1 MMLRVC
7 YSKDRLVRF
16 HPHKEGVYI
25 SRTHFSF
32 LYIIRNT
39 GKKLKSSPLLLRLL
53 SLLLAV
59 SLILVTAC
67 TSSTITQNAYQTFAA
82 AIEDN
87 IAQLIPT
94 AVPKEGEFHVSE
106 DTQVNEIGSKQD
118 LFFVLQDSLYGFAPD
133 VYIRI
138 ENYELFS
145 QFWAELAAE
154 GALHSTFETREVQI
168 EYDDKSP
175 CTMRLILTYNPAG
188 QILQKYTANEPMVFE
203 DASIKNLYDKSI
215 AILNEIIT
223 PDMSDLQK
231 ETAIHDYIVT
241 HTEYSISGNPDTL
254 ASAESVLISGVGQ
267 CQGYTEAMSLLLALS
282 GITSRVVSGTA
293 RGSDGIDVAHAWNQ
307 VLINDVWYHADITW
321 DDPIPDTGN
330 YAAHLYLNRS
340 DEFMKLDH
348 TWSDL
353 FPTCPIDFP
362 VTDTDSAVDINV
374 S

>member
-1 MMLRVC
+1 M
-7 YSKDRLVRF
+7 
-16 HPHKEGVYI
+16 HVY
-25 SRTHFSF
+25 
-32 LYIIRNT
+32 
-39 GKKLKSSPLLLRLL
+39 LRLL

-59 SLILVTAC
+59 SLILATAC
-67 TSSTITQNAYQTFAA
+67 TSSTISHSAYQTFAA

-94 AVPKEGEFHVSE
+94 AVPKEGEFHVSQ

-118 LFFVLQDSLYGFAPD
+118 LFFVLQDSLYGFDPD

-145 QFWAELAAE
+145 QFWAELAAD

-188 QILQKYTANEPMVFE
+188 QILKKHAANEAMVFE
-203 DASIKNLYDKSI
+203 DASVTNLYDKCI
-215 AILNEIIT
+215 TILNEIIT
-223 PDMSDLQK
+223 PDMTDLQK
-231 ETAIHDYIVT
+231 ETVIHDYIVT

-254 ASAESVLISGVGQ
+254 ASAESVLISGYGQ

-293 RGSDGIDVAHAWNQ
+293 RGSDDADVAHAWNQ
-307 VLINDVWYHADITW
+307 VLINDVWYHVDVTW
-321 DDPIPDTGN
+321 DDPIPDTGD
-330 YAAHLYLNRS
+330 YAAHVYLNRS
-340 DEFMKLDH
+340 DDFMKLDH

-353 FPTCPIDFP
+353 FPICPIDFP
-362 VTDTDSAVDINV
+362 AADTDSAVDINA